1 MRIFSRLT
9 PLTRRRLQVF
19 FSQGRARLGLVV
31 LGFTLLFSMTAELW
45 SHQKP
50 LVLVREGKWYFPI
63 LRNTPAA
70 EEVLQDAMMK
80 IWNKATSY
88 DPAKGN
94 LINWCLQIARNAAI
108 DRLRLKRINTTTELI
123 ENVSQQLQT
132 ASLNPETIGVRELLV
147 TLQPEHRDIL
157 ELLYFQGYS
166 QSEAAE
172 ALNIPLGTLKTR
184 CYAAINQLSALFT

>member
-1 MRIFSRLT
+1 MGKDNSITKDEQIIALLLNRDPDGLSLLYDQYAKPMYGLIF
-9 PLTRRRLQVF
+9 QV
-19 FSQGRARLGLVV
+19 
-31 LGFTLLFSMTAELW
+31 
-45 SHQKP
+45 
-50 LVLVREGKWYFPI
+50 

-80 IWNKATSY
+80 IWNKSASY

-94 LINWCLQIARNAAI
+94 LINWCLQIARNTAI
-108 DRLRLKRINTTTELI
+108 DRLRLKRINASSSELTENL
-123 ENVSQQLQT
+123 SQQLQT
-132 ASLNPETIGVRELLV
+132 AALNPETIGVRDLLV
-147 TLQPEHRDIL
+147 NLQPEHRDIL

-184 CYAAINQLSALFT
+184 CYAAINQLSAMFT

>member
-1 MRIFSRLT
+1 MKKRVLELGKDNTIAKDEQIVALLLNRDPDGLSILYDQYAKPMYGLIF
-9 PLTRRRLQVF
+9 QV
-19 FSQGRARLGLVV
+19 
-31 LGFTLLFSMTAELW
+31 
-45 SHQKP
+45 
-50 LVLVREGKWYFPI
+50 